1 MIFVSVLKLRHK
13 TIPENPMCVWK
24 VSFDF
29 QFKIEIK
36 IEKKKKD
43 FTLKYL
49 LLFEICAFE
58 ICEKFVYKHSQA
70 IEYDKN

>member
-1 MIFVSVLKLRHK
+1 
-13 TIPENPMCVWK
+13 MCVWK

-36 IEKKKKD
+36 IEKKKKY
-43 FTLKYL
+43 FALKYL
-49 LLFEICAFE
+49 LLFEICALE